1 MARRRPVS
9 LFTFKKN
16 RPIFYTFT
24 LFHCSAET
32 YGAAP
37 WKLCTQVGEYTRMQA
52 CTQIQEDS
60 HVKHHETA
68 SHLYSSPFLH
78 RPPLQKHSTFNTIS
92 GGHEICAQRPS
103 TAIDYSVCRGSEWLN
118 STVWFPLPSHRPY
131 MHTVHPISYIQHLR
145 LVRLVWN
152 SVGIPM
158 SWISTVS
165 NDLTSTETITHLCLL
180 PQKMCFIH
188 IRQKNKKWTMRIWW
202 V

>member
-1 MARRRPVS
+1 MPWTRTSPLTGTCRAGLKVGGGGKGQEELGLACHVMARRRPGS
-9 LFTFKKN
+9 LFTLKKKKKAN
-16 RPIFYTFT
+16 I

-92 GGHEICAQRPS
+92 GGHTR
-103 TAIDYSVCRGSEWLN
+103 SVLN
-118 STVWFPLPSHRPY
+118 AHPQPL
-131 MHTVHPISYIQHLR
+131 TIQYAKVL
-145 LVRLVWN
+145 
-152 SVGIPM
+152 
-158 SWISTVS
+158 
-165 NDLTSTETITHLCLL
+165 ND
-180 PQKMCFIH
+180 
-188 IRQKNKKWTMRIWW
+188 
-202 V
+202 